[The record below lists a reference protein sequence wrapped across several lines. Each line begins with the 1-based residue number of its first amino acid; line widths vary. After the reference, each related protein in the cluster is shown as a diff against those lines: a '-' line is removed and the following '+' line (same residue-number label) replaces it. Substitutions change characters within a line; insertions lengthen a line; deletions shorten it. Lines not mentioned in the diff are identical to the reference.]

1 MNMLMSEFMKFS
13 EFGEHR
19 PMNKIQSTIEFRTD
33 YKNIQ
38 SALILSDLVTQQD
51 YQIYN
56 DFH

>member
-1 MNMLMSEFMKFS
+1 MNMLISEFMKFS

-19 PMNKIQSTIEFRTD
+19 PMNKIQSTIEFQTD

-51 YQIYN
+51 
-56 DFH
+56 